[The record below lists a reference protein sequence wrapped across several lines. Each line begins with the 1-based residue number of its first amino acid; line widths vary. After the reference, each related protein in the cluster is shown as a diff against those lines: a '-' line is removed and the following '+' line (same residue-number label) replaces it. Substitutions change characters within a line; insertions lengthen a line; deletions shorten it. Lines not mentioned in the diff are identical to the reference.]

1 MRWLRGRSTSWTN
14 RAVTR
19 RVVTHLRGRFAH
31 RSLAPMAP
39 MAASP
44 CPMPPSEHWQP
55 GLVAIGASTGGPA
68 ALLEVLGQLPSDF
81 SLPIVVVV
89 HIAAIFGDGLADW
102 LDAAVPLEVRIAEDR
117 AALGQGGRVWL
128 APADRHLRVVEGALR
143 LDSGPERHSC
153 RPSVDTLFESVA
165 TEFGPQAIGALLTG
179 MGRDGAQGL
188 LVMRRA
194 GGVTIAQ
201 DEPSSVVFGMPREA
215 ITIGAAREVLP
226 LSLVGPRLVELAPA
240 PWRRRRP

>member
-1 MRWLRGRSTSWTN
+1 
-14 RAVTR
+14 
-19 RVVTHLRGRFAH
+19 
-31 RSLAPMAP
+31 
-39 MAASP
+39 
-44 CPMPPSEHWQP
+44 MPPSEHWQP